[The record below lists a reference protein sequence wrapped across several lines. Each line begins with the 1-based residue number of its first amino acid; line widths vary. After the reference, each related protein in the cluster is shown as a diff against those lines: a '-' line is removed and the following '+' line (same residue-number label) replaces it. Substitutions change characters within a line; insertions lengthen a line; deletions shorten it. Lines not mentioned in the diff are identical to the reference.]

1 MHSGVFQVAEQN
13 FVATHVIIINWYL
26 QQRGRATKQQFLG
39 LTGPAD
45 LMQAKTV
52 VQTPRAS
59 FGRSTAKA
67 AANGQGARPMLLAHQ
82 VMQTQLQDFR
92 AMLEFIVDRI
102 QFRNGLSRHAEFGIA
117 TGRAKLSFE
126 VHAIGNKQSACQKS
140 VTVITVSTVLRSH
153 SAIGRWTARI
163 FARYLYSTL
172 HSRGA
177 AGGSL
182 IGRLRGKRIWRRLKK
197 GLEFAKSLLK

>member
-1 MHSGVFQVAEQN
+1 MHSSVFQVAEQN
-13 FVATHVIIINWYL
+13 FVTTHVVIINWFL
-26 QQRGRATKQQFLG
+26 QQCGRATKQQLLG

-45 LMQAKTV
+45 LMQAKTG
-52 VQTPRAS
+52 VQKPRAS

-67 AANGQGARPMLLAHQ
+67 AANAQGARPMLLAHQ

-102 QFRNGLSRHAEFGIA
+102 QLRNGLSRHAEFGIA

-140 VTVITVSTVLRSH
+140 VTVITVSTLPLGHR
-153 SAIGRWTARI
+153 RWTGRI

-172 HSRGA
+172 HSRGT
-177 AGGSL
+177 AGG
-182 IGRLRGKRIWRRLKK
+182 
-197 GLEFAKSLLK
+197 A